1 MGLLTNLRFS
11 PESVCALALSAVF
24 WYPAAVSPER
34 ARAQGRQNFDT
45 VKAEIH
51 PVQGKVYM
59 LTGAGGNVTV
69 QEGPDGVLLVDT
81 QFAPM
86 APKILA
92 AIRELTDKPIRY
104 IINTHVHGD
113 HTGGNEA
120 IAKSVQD
127 IKIIGHENLLKVMSA
142 PPTHR
147 PFDFS
152 APRGNWPTETY
163 KDQKTLEFNGE
174 EVELIHSD
182 KAHSSGDTIVFFH
195 GSNVVSA
202 GDVYANSRY
211 PTFDPTGSIGGV
223 IIGMNRILGMITPP
237 DKRGQGGTVIIPG
250 HGPIAHQADLV
261 AYRDMAVMLR
271 DRIQTMLNQGM
282 TLEQVK
288 AMHPMKEY
296 DPIYGG
302 PTTGI
307 GSADGTIEEIYDNLA
322 GFER

>member
-1 MGLLTNLRFS
+1 MNLRFS
-11 PESVCALALSAVF
+11 AASVCAFVFSAGF
-24 WYPAAVSPER
+24 WVPVAVSPER
-34 ARAQGRQNFDT
+34 ALAQGRQNFDA
-45 VKAEIH
+45 VKVEIQ
-51 PVQGKVYM
+51 PVQGKVYI
-59 LTGAGGNVTV
+59 LTGAGGNVTAQV
-69 QEGPDGVLLVDT
+69 GSDGVLLVDT

-120 IAKSVQD
+120 IAKAGQD
-127 IKIIGHENLLKVMSA
+127 VKIIGHENLLKVMSA
-142 PPTHR
+142 PPTHQ

-163 KDQKTLEFNGE
+163 KDKKTLEFNGE
-174 EVELIHSD
+174 EVELIHTD
-182 KAHSSGDTIVFFH
+182 KAHSNGDTIVFFH

-202 GDVYANSRY
+202 GDVYASNRY
-211 PTFDPTGSIGGV
+211 PTFDPTGSIAGV
-223 IIGMNRILGMITPP
+223 IIGANRILGMITPP
-237 DKRGQGGTVIIPG
+237 DKQGKGGTAIIPG

-261 AYRDMAVMLR
+261 AYRDMAVTLR

-288 AMHPMKEY
+288 AAHPMKEY
-296 DPIYGG
+296 DAMYGG
-302 PTTGI
+302 PATGI

-322 GFER
+322 GLPR

>member
-1 MGLLTNLRFS
+1 MAIS
-11 PESVCALALSAVF
+11 PE
-24 WYPAAVSPER
+24 P
-34 ARAQGRQNFDT
+34 ARAQGRQNFDA
-45 VKAEIH
+45 VKVEVH

-59 LTGAGGNVTV
+59 LTGAGWNVTV
-69 QEGPDGVLLVDT
+69 QVGADGVLVVDT

-86 APKILA
+86 APKILE
-92 AIRELTDKPIRY
+92 AIRGLTDKPIRY

-120 IAKSVQD
+120 IAKSGQD
-127 IKIIGHENLLKVMSA
+127 VKIIGHENLLKVMSA

-152 APRGNWPTETY
+152 APRGNWPSETY

-174 EVELIHSD
+174 EVQLIHIEQ
-182 KAHSSGDTIVFFH
+182 AHSSGDTIVSFH

-202 GDVYANSRY
+202 GDVYANNRY

-223 IIGMNRILGMITPP
+223 IMGVNRILGMITPP
-237 DKRGQGGTVIIPG
+237 DKQGKGGTAITPG

-261 AYRDMAVMLR
+261 AYRDMAVTLR
-271 DRIQTMLNQGM
+271 DRIQAMLNQGR
-282 TLEQVK
+282 TLGQVK
-288 AMHPMKEY
+288 AAHPMKEY
-296 DPIYGG
+296 DPMYGG
-302 PTTGI
+302 PATGI

-322 GFER
+322 GLPR